1 MLRGGIAVAICIAVC
16 VGHAQADDESPIEK
30 ARAAIDD
37 LDYTGAKTLLVEAL
51 KNGTNSPEQ
60 LIEIYKLTGTVA
72 ASLSDSKLA
81 VEAFRKLLALDP
93 KASLPSGTSP
103 RITKPFTEASKKKLP
118 LVVKTETAAKPPSVT
133 VVIEADPMTMVASAK
148 VLFAVDGKP
157 EQTLDGKGK
166 DKIKIDLPKGRRID
180 LRVEALDEYGNRLV
194 ELGTKSVPIV
204 ITGEPEVVVIDPKKL
219 PPKVVAKKGPPRSP
233 RPLYLKWW
241 MWTGAAVLFGGAT
254 TYFAIQAKS
263 DIDDLQTVIDTSINH
278 KAGEADDLEDSARRN
293 ILFTNIGLGA
303 TAVFAVGATILF
315 LTDPSGDEPRNVG
328 VVPVNGGGAVVVGGE
343 F

>member
-1 MLRGGIAVAICIAVC
+1 MPRGGIAVAICIAVC
-16 VGHAQADDESPIEK
+16 VGNAHADDDDPIDK

-37 LDYTGAKTLLVEAL
+37 LDYAGAQKLLGEAL
-51 KNGTNSPEQ
+51 KTGTNGPEQ
-60 LIEIYKLTGTVA
+60 LVEIYKLTGTVA
-72 ASLSDSKLA
+72 ASLKDEKLA

-118 LVVKTETAAKPPSVT
+118 LVVKTETEAKPPSVT
-133 VVIEADPMTMVASAK
+133 VVIESDPMAMVASAK
-148 VLFAVDGKP
+148 VLFAVDNKA
-157 EQTLDGKGK
+157 EQTLDGQGK

-180 LRVEALDEYGNRLV
+180 LRVQALDEHGNRLV
-194 ELGTKSVPIV
+194 ELGTKTVPIV
-204 ITGEPEVVVIDPKKL
+204 ITGEPEVIVVGPKKP
-219 PPKVVAKKGPPRSP
+219 PPKVVKKEPPRSP

-241 MWTGAAVLFGGAT
+241 MWAGTAVLFGGAT

-278 KAGEADDLEDSARRN
+278 RAGEASDLEDSARRN

-303 TAVFAVGATILF
+303 TAVFAIGATILF
-315 LTDPSGDEPRNVG
+315 LTDPSDEEPRNVG
-328 VVPVNGGGAVVVGGE
+328 VVPVNGGGTVVVGGT